1 MTLNIDTLWDKHKG
15 ETCLIVGTG
24 PSIAFYPPGFIKSL
38 ADHHCSIGL
47 NESYCYLDCKYHIS
61 IHYEHIAKRPKL
73 NWITKHK
80 PSDIKLDLSKY
91 IIFKS
96 NLQHNLPVT
105 DFKLAANRSSGSLYV
120 GRGIH
125 TAAMTLAAH
134 MGCSTGILIGADFG
148 SIGPR
153 HHGHSQD
160 VQFHG
165 LEPDQVYNEY
175 YENAVKLREVLYS
188 RFGIT
193 FISLSPFLGLH
204 NPERDHVYL
213 DNLYPAI
220 TTWMPIKDIS
230 TYNRR
235 KVDKFL

>member
-1 MTLNIDTLWDKHKG
+1 MTLNINTLWDKHKG
-15 ETCLIVGTG
+15 ETCLIIGTG

-38 ADHHCSIGL
+38 SDHHCSIGL
-47 NESYCYLDCKYHIS
+47 NEAYNYLECTYHIS
-61 IHYEHIAKRPKL
+61 IHYECIAKRPKL

-80 PSDIKLDLSKY
+80 PSDIKLDLDKY

-105 DFKLAANRSSGSLYV
+105 DFRLAVKRQDGSLYV

-125 TAAMTLAAH
+125 TSAMTLAAH
-134 MGCSTGILIGADFG
+134 MGCTTAILIGVDCG
-148 SIGPR
+148 SLSAR

-175 YENAVKLREVLYS
+175 YENAVKLREILYA
-188 RFGIT
+188 RFGTT
-193 FISLSPFLGLH
+193 FISLSPFIGLY
-204 NPERDHVYL
+204 NPEKDAEYVN
-213 DNLYPAI
+213 NLYPSV
-220 TTWMPIKDIS
+220 TTLLPIKDIS